1 MESNELYTITNANHQ
16 PADMTDMSPVKKIT
30 PESMT
35 PDLFE
40 KLLEHALN
48 LEHIKTKLDGL
59 KE

>member
-1 MESNELYTITNANHQ
+1 
-16 PADMTDMSPVKKIT
+16 MTDMSPVKKIT